1 MTAAEKVKHIIR
13 SYYNRLFNK
22 RQDPIFIVGTGRCGS
37 TLLVDILMTNPD
49 IQIDQNE
56 QYDWFLMAANDE
68 GKRHNPVYS
77 DIVNHAITVKKS
89 LDQWTPYYKSKLRI
103 MMDTKMSKTN
113 KRFFLKSPAITF
125 MLPEIQKLY
134 PKARYIHLYR
144 NGFAVARSWFK
155 KEYFRVKEYQDNFTE
170 DEFILECARYYNASI
185 LAINSFFESLND
197 EQKFSL
203 SYEEL
208 TEDPEGKINA
218 LLKFSDVE
226 AQCQFDFSEVK
237 STNFKID
244 KIEDHLKSELKQI
257 MNDSLQSL
265 HYI

>member
-1 MTAAEKVKHIIR
+1 MTIAEKVKHIVR
-13 SYYNRLFNK
+13 AFYNRLINK

-56 QYDWFLMAANDE
+56 QYDWFLMAANDQ
-68 GKRHNPVYS
+68 GKKHDPIYS
-77 DIVNHAITVKKS
+77 DLVNFDITVKKS
-89 LDQWTPYYKSKLRI
+89 LEKWTPFYKSKLKI

-125 MLPEIQKLY
+125 MLPEIKKLF
-134 PKARYIHLYR
+134 PNAKYIHLYR

-155 KEYFRVKEYQDNFTE
+155 KEYFRVKEYQDSFTE
-170 DEFILECARYYNASI
+170 DEFILECAKYYNASI
-185 LAINSFFESLND
+185 LAINDFFEGLED
-197 EQKFSL
+197 DKKFSL
-203 SYEEL
+203 SYEKL
-208 TEDPEGKINA
+208 TENPEDEIAK

-226 AQCQFDFSEVK
+226 SQCQFDFTEVK

-244 KIEDHLKSELKQI
+244 KIEGHLKSELKQI
-257 MNDSLQSL
+257 MNESLKSL
-265 HYI
+265 DYI